1 VVVKRV
7 FAISTLIEHNV
18 RDIEGAGLLSKPA
31 PPSPMSESKG
41 IEAAALLKRL
51 DRQLDAIKA
60 QIAAV
65 LANQGTSPNVLDV
78 TQNKEEIRAAFE
90 AIVAETESFK
100 DTEYDPTRKAVFEA
114 ILYKFNEVGGD
125 IEYRAEAI
133 LEREQEQAQE

>member
-1 VVVKRV
+1 
-7 FAISTLIEHNV
+7 
-18 RDIEGAGLLSKPA
+18 
-31 PPSPMSESKG
+31 MSESKG